1 MTRTLKINPNAVIGT
16 VIYIVEGQSTEFN
29 LLKSIYGRI
38 LQYDYIEQRR
48 GQPDKFIDNRCPHN
62 RVFVINSSESNISDI
77 SDTDFLDEICEYLIN
92 EYGLDLDNAAKFYIF
107 DRDPNSNTDSE
118 LIRHYLNVL
127 AEPYGDDTDYEKGG
141 LLLLSYPAIE
151 SFVVSNF
158 IEDTYLLRFKLG
170 KELKSFMG
178 KEQNAKIIQFNKI
191 TPETLKFAANELF
204 KYLDAIDTE
213 CDLNG
218 LLTLNLSVFD
228 AEEMLYKKEK
238 YYAAVSQLILSLL
251 YLGIIEIE

>member
-77 SDTDFLDEICEYLIN
+77 SDT
-92 EYGLDLDNAAKFYIF
+92 
-107 DRDPNSNTDSE
+107 
-118 LIRHYLNVL
+118 
-127 AEPYGDDTDYEKGG
+127 
-141 LLLLSYPAIE
+141 
-151 SFVVSNF
+151 
-158 IEDTYLLRFKLG
+158 YLLRFKLG

-204 KYLDAIDTE
+204 KYLDAIDRE
-213 CDLNG
+213 CDLND